1 MEIIVPDNQ
10 TSLAIGKKGQNVRLA
25 VKLTGWKIDIKSK
38 SESEGESKDA
48 LEELTQIPGI
58 GETSAQVLL
67 NEGYA
72 TPSDIIKAS
81 AEDLLK
87 LPGFGARKI
96 ETIKQAALDFV
107 QQQTDAAEKATDPPP
122 QEE

>member
-1 MEIIVPDNQ
+1 MPLKQ
-10 TSLAIGKKGQNVRLA
+10 
-25 VKLTGWKIDIKSK
+25 
-38 SESEGESKDA
+38 
-48 LEELTQIPGI
+48 LTQIPGI

-87 LPGFGARKI
+87 LPGFGEKKI
-96 ETIKQAALDFV
+96 QTIKQAALDFV
-107 QQQTDAAEKATDPPP
+107 QQQTDVAEKATESPSPRGIIHHHGT
-122 QEE
+122 